1 MAVRKFAEK
10 VRESGGRAFFVGGFV
25 RDKIMGIPSKDIDIE
40 VFGLTVDVLK
50 KVLSEFGP
58 INMVGESFTVFKVR
72 LGGNEVDVSLPRTE
86 KKVGNGHKGFEV
98 VGDPFLSTFE
108 AARRR
113 DFTMNA
119 LMKDVLTGEVVDHF
133 GGRQDIVNGVVKVVD
148 PATFVEDSLRVLR
161 AAQFSGRF
169 GFTIDPATVE
179 LCKSI
184 DLSDLPAERLR
195 EEVFKLLLKSKTPSV
210 GIKALVE
217 LGIAEKLFPEV
228 HEMVG
233 CPQRPDF
240 HPEGCTFVHTC
251 MVVDVAARLAKN
263 LSREDK
269 LLLMLSALCHD
280 LGKPL
285 VTAEVGGIIRAID
298 HEKAGIVP
306 AKRFLDRLGIFTE
319 NGVDVRAEVLKLVEF
334 HLMPNSLF
342 SSFSRGDNVDNAI
355 RRLAAKGVNMRLL
368 VKLSMADSLGRTP
381 DAKNFGIRA
390 EVWFRRAARR
400 LGVAEKP
407 LAKLVTGK
415 DLIDMGLTPGPIFS
429 QVINHV
435 YSLQLDG
442 KVGNKEEALK
452 EARAFLKG

>member
-1 MAVRKFAEK
+1 MTVRKFAEK
-10 VRESGGRAFFVGGFV
+10 VKESGGRAFYVGGFA
-25 RDKIMGIPSKDIDIE
+25 RDEVMGIPSKDIDIE
-40 VFGLTVDVLK
+40 VFGVPVDVLK
-50 KVLSEFGP
+50 KILSEFGP

-86 KKVGNGHKGFEV
+86 KKVGSGHKGFEV

-133 GGRQDIVNGVVKVVD
+133 GGRQDIVNGVIRVVD
-148 PATFVEDSLRVLR
+148 PTTFVEDSLRVLR

-179 LCKSI
+179 LCRFI

-195 EEVFKLLLKSKTPSV
+195 EEIFKLLLKSKTPSV

-228 HEMVG
+228 HALVG

-269 LLLMLSALCHD
+269 LILMLAALCHD
-280 LGKPL
+280 FGKPL

-298 HEKAGIVP
+298 HEKAGIAP
-306 AKRFLDRLGIFTE
+306 TEKFLDRLGVFTE
-319 NGVDVRAEVLKLVEF
+319 NGVDVRVEVLKLVEF

-342 SSFSRGDNVDNAI
+342 NSFSKGENMDNAI
-355 RRLAAKGVNMRLL
+355 RRLAAKGVNMKLL
-368 VKLSMADSLGRTP
+368 ARLSMADSLGRTP
-381 DAKNFGIRA
+381 DAKNFGVKS

-415 DLIDMGLTPGPIFS
+415 DLIAMGLGPGPIFS
-429 QVINHV
+429 QIINHV

-442 KVGNKEEALK
+442 KVSNKEEALK
-452 EARAFLKG
+452 EARAFLNG